1 MILQKFFAPLYI
13 FFLTK
18 NVTTFPFFPKK
29 RNASLLTEKILMP
42 IVSQIFLKLLPFILL
57 SSSYHPLFNPQEEM
71 SKKRI
76 EIKKRDAVIIDKQKT
91 VQNEIGG
98 IVDEHDD
105 RVIYKRRRTESTNDR
120 VKGIYLNVYYFKK

>member
-120 VKGIYLNVYYFKK
+120 VKGIYLNVY